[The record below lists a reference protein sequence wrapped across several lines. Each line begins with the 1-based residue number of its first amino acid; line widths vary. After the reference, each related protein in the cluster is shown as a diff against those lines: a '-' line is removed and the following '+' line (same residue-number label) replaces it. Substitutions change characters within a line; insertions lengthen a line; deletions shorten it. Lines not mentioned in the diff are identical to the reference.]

1 MSDFLLQNEYVQFL
15 SLLIGSILF
24 SLIFNFILSVYIKN
38 LTKKTESEIDDILLK
53 IITKPIAIFIIFI
66 GIYFS
71 FKRLSILNSYSYQI
85 DESFFVIIIIISSY
99 LISKVVSFSIN
110 LWLQSQDK
118 HKKTPKLLDK
128 LIATCV
134 YLIGLILVLAHFE
147 VQITPLLATLGIGG
161 LAVGLAIKNTL
172 TNLFAGIHMLS
183 DQPIKVDDY
192 IEIPE
197 EKINGYVQDIG
208 WRSTRIRSLTDNTI
222 IVPNS
227 KLAENTIINNFLP
240 KKKLLIIV
248 KCGVDYKSDLD
259 LVEKVTLEVANNI
272 QKISSG
278 AITDHKPSLK
288 FRNFGKSNIEFTIVL
303 GVEDIADKF
312 MVRHEFIKALKKRYD
327 QEGIEISYPVRKVI
341 RK

>member
-1 MSDFLLQNEYVQFL
+1 M
-15 SLLIGSILF
+15 
-24 SLIFNFILSVYIKN
+24 
-38 LTKKTESEIDDILLK
+38 
-53 IITKPIAIFIIFI
+53 
-66 GIYFS
+66 
-71 FKRLSILNSYSYQI
+71 
-85 DESFFVIIIIISSY
+85 
-99 LISKVVSFSIN
+99 
-110 LWLQSQDK
+110 QSQDK

-240 KKKLLIIV
+240 KKKLKDTNQL
-248 KCGVDYKSDLD
+248 S
-259 LVEKVTLEVANNI
+259 
-272 QKISSG
+272 
-278 AITDHKPSLK
+278 
-288 FRNFGKSNIEFTIVL
+288 
-303 GVEDIADKF
+303 
-312 MVRHEFIKALKKRYD
+312 KA
-327 QEGIEISYPVRKVI
+327 
-341 RK
+341 